1 MNNKET
7 EIFLENFF
15 LFKWTNLKKDF
26 QNLKL
31 AEDQLKKNNTKIDPI
46 IKNISTKFIEQR
58 NNKIVENNDF
68 FYSKKNLYLV
78 SSIIFLRDLI
88 IDKNKKRILPI
99 DFKNFEKIKIEYA
112 HLRVELLKN
121 IKKKISFNKYQEKNS
136 TLSHDDYIQKIA
148 DKLEDKHHS
157 IKNELGYEF
166 LIYKEI
172 KLIKILDKPN
182 NYIIINSQQNMQ
194 RPLNNKDIN

>member
-15 LFKWTNLKKDF
+15 LYKWTNLKKDF

-31 AEDQLKKNNTKIDPI
+31 AEDQLKNNTKIDPI

-121 IKKKISFNKYQEKNS
+121 IKKKISFNKYQEKKS

-148 DKLEDKHHS
+148 DKLEDKYHS

-172 KLIKILDKPN
+172 KLIKILDKLN
-182 NYIIINSQQNMQ
+182 NYIIINSQQNMH

>member
-15 LFKWTNLKKDF
+15 LYKWTSLKDDL
-26 QNLKL
+26 QNLKSVKDL
-31 AEDQLKKNNTKIDPI
+31 LKKNNTKIDPI
-46 IKNISTKFIEQR
+46 IKNISTKFIEQK
-58 NNKIVENNDF
+58 NNQIKENNDF
-68 FYSKKNLYLV
+68 CNSKETLDLV

-88 IDKNKKRILPI
+88 INKNKKKILPI
-99 DFKNFEKIKIEYA
+99 DFKNFENIKVEYA

-121 IKKKISFNKYQEKNS
+121 IKEKFSFKKYQEKNS
-136 TLSHDDYIQKIA
+136 TLSHDEYIQKIA
-148 DKLEDKHHS
+148 DKLEDKYHS

-172 KLIKILDKPN
+172 KLIKILNKPN
-182 NYIIINSQQNMQ
+182 NYIIINSKQKIQ
-194 RPLNNKDIN
+194 RPLDNKDIN

>member
-15 LFKWTNLKKDF
+15 LYKWTNLKDDL
-26 QNLKL
+26 QNLKSVKDL
-31 AEDQLKKNNTKIDPI
+31 LKKNNTKIDPI
-46 IKNISTKFIEQR
+46 IKNISTKFIEQK
-58 NNKIVENNDF
+58 NNPIIENNDF
-68 FYSKKNLYLV
+68 CSSKETLDLV

-88 IDKNKKRILPI
+88 INKNKKKILPI
-99 DFKNFEKIKIEYA
+99 DFKNFENIKVEYA

-121 IKKKISFNKYQEKNS
+121 IKEIFSFKKYQEKNS
-136 TLSHDDYIQKIA
+136 TLSHDEYIQKIA
-148 DKLEDKHHS
+148 DKLEDKYHS

-172 KLIKILDKPN
+172 KLIKILNKPN
-182 NYIIINSQQNMQ
+182 NYIIINSKQKIQ
-194 RPLNNKDIN
+194 RPLDNKDIN

>member
-15 LFKWTNLKKDF
+15 LYKWTNLKDDL
-26 QNLKL
+26 QNLKSVKDL
-31 AEDQLKKNNTKIDPI
+31 LKKNNTKIDPI
-46 IKNISTKFIEQR
+46 IKNISTKFIEQK
-58 NNKIVENNDF
+58 NNQIVENNDF
-68 FYSKKNLYLV
+68 CNSKETLDLV

-88 IDKNKKRILPI
+88 INKNKKKILPI
-99 DFKNFEKIKIEYA
+99 DFKNFENIKVEYA

-121 IKKKISFNKYQEKNS
+121 IKEKFSFKKYQEKNS
-136 TLSHDDYIQKIA
+136 TLSHDEYIQKIA
-148 DKLEDKHHS
+148 DKLEDKYHT

-172 KLIKILDKPN
+172 KLIKILNKPN
-182 NYIIINSQQNMQ
+182 NYIIINSKQKIQ
-194 RPLNNKDIN
+194 RPLDNKDIN

>member
-15 LFKWTNLKKDF
+15 LYKWTNLKKDF

-121 IKKKISFNKYQEKNS
+121 IKKKFSFKKYQEKNPA
-136 TLSHDDYIQKIA
+136 LSHDDYIQKIA
-148 DKLEDKHHS
+148 DKLEDKYHS

>member
-15 LFKWTNLKKDF
+15 LYKWTNLKKDF
-26 QNLKL
+26 QNLKS

-46 IKNISTKFIEQR
+46 IKNISTKFTEKR
-58 NNKIVENNDF
+58 NNQIIENNDF
-68 FYSKKNLYLV
+68 FSKENLYLI

-121 IKKKISFNKYQEKNS
+121 IKKKFSFKKYQEKNS
-136 TLSHDDYIQKIA
+136 ALSHDDYIQKIA
-148 DKLEDKHHS
+148 DKLEDKYHS
-157 IKNELGYEF
+157 IKNKLGYEF

-172 KLIKILDKPN
+172 KLIKILDKPD

>member
-15 LFKWTNLKKDF
+15 LYKWTNLKDDL
-26 QNLKL
+26 QNLESVKDL
-31 AEDQLKKNNTKIDPI
+31 LKKNNTKINPI
-46 IKNISTKFIEQR
+46 IKNISTKFIEQK
-58 NNKIVENNDF
+58 NNQIIENNDF
-68 FYSKKNLYLV
+68 CNSKETLDLV

-88 IDKNKKRILPI
+88 INKNKKKILPI
-99 DFKNFEKIKIEYA
+99 DFKNFENIKVEYA

-121 IKKKISFNKYQEKNS
+121 IKEKFSFKKYQEKNS
-136 TLSHDDYIQKIA
+136 TLSHDEYIQKIA
-148 DKLEDKHHS
+148 DKLEDKYHT

-172 KLIKILDKPN
+172 KLIKNLNKPN
-182 NYIIINSQQNMQ
+182 NYIIINSKQKIQ
-194 RPLNNKDIN
+194 RPLDNKDIN

>member
-15 LFKWTNLKKDF
+15 LYKWTNLKDDL
-26 QNLKL
+26 QNLKSVKDL
-31 AEDQLKKNNTKIDPI
+31 LKKNNTKINPI
-46 IKNISTKFIEQR
+46 IKNISTKFIEQK
-58 NNKIVENNDF
+58 NNQIVENNDF
-68 FYSKKNLYLV
+68 CNSKETLDLV

-88 IDKNKKRILPI
+88 INKNKKKILPI
-99 DFKNFEKIKIEYA
+99 DFKNFENIKVEYA

-121 IKKKISFNKYQEKNS
+121 IKEKFSFKKYQEKNS
-136 TLSHDDYIQKIA
+136 TLSHDEYIQKIA
-148 DKLEDKHHS
+148 DKLEDKYHS

-172 KLIKILDKPN
+172 KLIKILNKPN
-182 NYIIINSQQNMQ
+182 NYIIINSKQKIQ
-194 RPLNNKDIN
+194 RPLDNKDIN

>member
-1 MNNKET
+1 MNNKEI

-15 LFKWTNLKKDF
+15 LYKWTNLKKDF

-58 NNKIVENNDF
+58 NNQIVENNDF

-121 IKKKISFNKYQEKNS
+121 IKKKISFNKYQEKKS

-148 DKLEDKHHS
+148 DKLEDKYHS

-172 KLIKILDKPN
+172 KLIKILDKSN

>member
-15 LFKWTNLKKDF
+15 LYKWTNLKDDL
-26 QNLKL
+26 QNLKSVKDL
-31 AEDQLKKNNTKIDPI
+31 LKKNNTKIDPI
-46 IKNISTKFIEQR
+46 IKNISTKFIEQK
-58 NNKIVENNDF
+58 NNQIIENNDF
-68 FYSKKNLYLV
+68 CNSKETLDLV

-88 IDKNKKRILPI
+88 INKNKKKILPI
-99 DFKNFEKIKIEYA
+99 DFKNFENIKVEYA

-121 IKKKISFNKYQEKNS
+121 IKEKFSFKKYQEKNS
-136 TLSHDDYIQKIA
+136 TLSHDEYIQKIA
-148 DKLEDKHHS
+148 DKLEDKYHS

-172 KLIKILDKPN
+172 KLIKILNKPN
-182 NYIIINSQQNMQ
+182 NYIIINSKQKIQ
-194 RPLNNKDIN
+194 RPLDNKDIN

>member
-58 NNKIVENNDF
+58 NYQILENNNF

-121 IKKKISFNKYQEKNS
+121 IKKKISFNKYQEKKS

-148 DKLEDKHHS
+148 DKLEDKYHS

-172 KLIKILDKPN
+172 KLIKILDKSN

>member
-15 LFKWTNLKKDF
+15 LYKWTNLKNDL
-26 QNLKL
+26 QNLKSVKDL
-31 AEDQLKKNNTKIDPI
+31 LKKNNTKIDPI
-46 IKNISTKFIEQR
+46 IKNISTKFIEQK
-58 NNKIVENNDF
+58 NNQIKENNDF
-68 FYSKKNLYLV
+68 CNSKETLDLV

-88 IDKNKKRILPI
+88 INKNKKKILPI
-99 DFKNFEKIKIEYA
+99 DFKNFENIKVEYA

-121 IKKKISFNKYQEKNS
+121 IKEKFSFKKYQEKNS
-136 TLSHDDYIQKIA
+136 TLSHDEYIQKIA
-148 DKLEDKHHS
+148 DKLEDKYHS

-172 KLIKILDKPN
+172 KLIKILNKPN
-182 NYIIINSQQNMQ
+182 NYIIINSKQKIQ
-194 RPLNNKDIN
+194 RPLDNKDIN

>member
-15 LFKWTNLKKDF
+15 LYKWTNLKDDL
-26 QNLKL
+26 QNLKSVKDL
-31 AEDQLKKNNTKIDPI
+31 LKKNNTKIDPI
-46 IKNISTKFIEQR
+46 IKNISTKFIKQK
-58 NNKIVENNDF
+58 NNQVIENNDF
-68 FYSKKNLYLV
+68 CNSKETLDLI

-88 IDKNKKRILPI
+88 INKNKKKILPI
-99 DFKNFEKIKIEYA
+99 DFKNFENIKVEYA

-121 IKKKISFNKYQEKNS
+121 IKEKFSFKKYQEKNS
-136 TLSHDDYIQKIA
+136 TLSHDEYIQKIA
-148 DKLEDKHHS
+148 DKLEDKYHS

-172 KLIKILDKPN
+172 KLIKILNKPN
-182 NYIIINSQQNMQ
+182 NYIIINSKQKIQ
-194 RPLNNKDIN
+194 RPLDNKDIN

>member
-15 LFKWTNLKKDF
+15 LYKWTNLKDDL
-26 QNLKL
+26 QNLESVKDL
-31 AEDQLKKNNTKIDPI
+31 LKKNNTKINPI
-46 IKNISTKFIEQR
+46 IKNISTKFIKQK
-58 NNKIVENNDF
+58 NNQVIENNDF
-68 FYSKKNLYLV
+68 CNSKETLDLV

-88 IDKNKKRILPI
+88 INKNKKKILPI
-99 DFKNFEKIKIEYA
+99 DFKNFENIKVEYA

-121 IKKKISFNKYQEKNS
+121 IKEKFSFKKYQEKNS
-136 TLSHDDYIQKIA
+136 TLSHDEYIQKIA
-148 DKLEDKHHS
+148 DKLEDKYHT

-172 KLIKILDKPN
+172 KLIKILNKPN
-182 NYIIINSQQNMQ
+182 NYIIINSKQKIQ
-194 RPLNNKDIN
+194 RPLDNKDIN

>member
-58 NNKIVENNDF
+58 NNQIVENNDF

-121 IKKKISFNKYQEKNS
+121 IKKKISFNKYQEKNP

-148 DKLEDKHHS
+148 DKLEDKYHS

-172 KLIKILDKPN
+172 KLIKILNKPN
-182 NYIIINSQQNMQ
+182 NYIIINSKQKIQ
-194 RPLNNKDIN
+194 RPLDNKDIN

>member
-15 LFKWTNLKKDF
+15 LYKWTNLKDDL
-26 QNLKL
+26 QNLKSVKDL
-31 AEDQLKKNNTKIDPI
+31 LKKNNTKIDPI
-46 IKNISTKFIEQR
+46 IKNISTKFIEQK
-58 NNKIVENNDF
+58 NNQIVENNDF
-68 FYSKKNLYLV
+68 CNSKETLDLV

-88 IDKNKKRILPI
+88 INKNKKKILPI
-99 DFKNFEKIKIEYA
+99 DFKNFENIKVEYA

-121 IKKKISFNKYQEKNS
+121 IKEKFSFKKYQEKNS
-136 TLSHDDYIQKIA
+136 TLSHDEYIQKIA
-148 DKLEDKHHS
+148 DKLEDKYHS

-172 KLIKILDKPN
+172 KLIKILNKSN
-182 NYIIINSQQNMQ
+182 NYIIINSKQKIQ
-194 RPLNNKDIN
+194 RPLDNKDIN

>member
-1 MNNKET
+1 MNNKEI

-15 LFKWTNLKKDF
+15 LYKWTNLKKDF

-58 NNKIVENNDF
+58 NNQIVENNDF

-88 IDKNKKRILPI
+88 INKNKKRILPI

-148 DKLEDKHHS
+148 DKLEDKYHS

-172 KLIKILDKPN
+172 KLIKILDKLN
-182 NYIIINSQQNMQ
+182 NYIIINSQQNMH

>member
-15 LFKWTNLKKDF
+15 LYKWTNLKDDL
-26 QNLKL
+26 QNLKSVKDL
-31 AEDQLKKNNTKIDPI
+31 LKKNNTKIDPV
-46 IKNISTKFIEQR
+46 IKNISTKFIEQK
-58 NNKIVENNDF
+58 NNQIVENNDF
-68 FYSKKNLYLV
+68 CNSKETLDLV

-88 IDKNKKRILPI
+88 INKNKKKILPI
-99 DFKNFEKIKIEYA
+99 DFKNFENIKVEYA

-121 IKKKISFNKYQEKNS
+121 IKEKFSFKKYQEKNS
-136 TLSHDDYIQKIA
+136 TLSHDEYIQKIA
-148 DKLEDKHHS
+148 DKLEDKYHT

-172 KLIKILDKPN
+172 KLIKILNKPN
-182 NYIIINSQQNMQ
+182 NYIIINSKQKIQ
-194 RPLNNKDIN
+194 RPLDNKDIN

>member
-15 LFKWTNLKKDF
+15 LYKWTNLKDDH
-26 QNLKL
+26 QNLKSVKDL
-31 AEDQLKKNNTKIDPI
+31 LKKNNTKIDPI
-46 IKNISTKFIEQR
+46 IKNISTKFIEQK
-58 NNKIVENNDF
+58 NNQIKENNDF
-68 FYSKKNLYLV
+68 CNSKETLDLV

-88 IDKNKKRILPI
+88 INKNKKKILPI
-99 DFKNFEKIKIEYA
+99 DFKNFENIKIEYA

-121 IKKKISFNKYQEKNS
+121 IKEKFSFKKYQEKNS
-136 TLSHDDYIQKIA
+136 TLSHDEYIQKIA
-148 DKLEDKHHS
+148 DKLEDKYHS

-172 KLIKILDKPN
+172 KLIKILNKPN
-182 NYIIINSQQNMQ
+182 NYIIINSKQKIQ
-194 RPLNNKDIN
+194 RPLDNKDIN

>member
-7 EIFLENFF
+7 EIFLEKFF
-15 LFKWTNLKKDF
+15 LYKWTNLKKDF
-26 QNLKL
+26 QNLKS

-46 IKNISTKFIEQR
+46 IKNISTKFTEKR
-58 NNKIVENNDF
+58 NNQIIENNDF
-68 FYSKKNLYLV
+68 FSKENLYLI

-99 DFKNFEKIKIEYA
+99 DFKNFEKIKIDYA

-121 IKKKISFNKYQEKNS
+121 IKKKFSFKKYQEENS
-136 TLSHDDYIQKIA
+136 ALSHDDYIQKIA
-148 DKLEDKHHS
+148 DKLEDKYHS

>member
-15 LFKWTNLKKDF
+15 LYKWTNLKDDL
-26 QNLKL
+26 QNLKSVKDL
-31 AEDQLKKNNTKIDPI
+31 LKKNNTKIDPI
-46 IKNISTKFIEQR
+46 IKNISTKFIKQK
-58 NNKIVENNDF
+58 NNQVIENNDF
-68 FYSKKNLYLV
+68 CNSKETLDLI

-88 IDKNKKRILPI
+88 INKNKKKILPI
-99 DFKNFEKIKIEYA
+99 DFKNFENIKVEYA

-121 IKKKISFNKYQEKNS
+121 IKEKFSFKKYQEKNS
-136 TLSHDDYIQKIA
+136 TLSHDEYIQKIA
-148 DKLEDKHHS
+148 DKLEDKYHT

-172 KLIKILDKPN
+172 KLIRILNKPN
-182 NYIIINSQQNMQ
+182 NYIIINSKQKIQ
-194 RPLNNKDIN
+194 RPLDNKDIN

>member
-15 LFKWTNLKKDF
+15 LYKWTNLKDDL
-26 QNLKL
+26 QNLKSVKDL
-31 AEDQLKKNNTKIDPI
+31 LKKNNTKINPI
-46 IKNISTKFIEQR
+46 IKNISTKFIEQK
-58 NNKIVENNDF
+58 NNQIIENNDF
-68 FYSKKNLYLV
+68 CNSKETLDLV

-88 IDKNKKRILPI
+88 INKNKKKILPI
-99 DFKNFEKIKIEYA
+99 DFKNFENIKVEYA

-121 IKKKISFNKYQEKNS
+121 IKEKFSFKKYQEKNS
-136 TLSHDDYIQKIA
+136 TLSHDEYIQKIA
-148 DKLEDKHHS
+148 DKLEDKYHS

-172 KLIKILDKPN
+172 KLIKILNKPN
-182 NYIIINSQQNMQ
+182 NYIIINSKQKIQ
-194 RPLNNKDIN
+194 RPLDNKDIN

>member
-15 LFKWTNLKKDF
+15 LYKWTNLKKDF
-26 QNLKL
+26 QNLKS

-46 IKNISTKFIEQR
+46 IKNISTKLTEKR
-58 NNKIVENNDF
+58 NYQIIENNDF
-68 FYSKKNLYLV
+68 FSKENLYLI

-121 IKKKISFNKYQEKNS
+121 IKKKFSFKKYQEKNS
-136 TLSHDDYIQKIA
+136 ALSHDDYIQKIA

>member
-1 MNNKET
+1 MNNKEI

-15 LFKWTNLKKDF
+15 LYKWTNLKKDF

-58 NNKIVENNDF
+58 NNQIVENNDF

-148 DKLEDKHHS
+148 DKLEDKYHS

-172 KLIKILDKPN
+172 KLIKILDKSN

-194 RPLNNKDIN
+194 RPLNDKDIN

>member
-15 LFKWTNLKKDF
+15 LYKWTNLKDDL
-26 QNLKL
+26 QNLKSVKDL
-31 AEDQLKKNNTKIDPI
+31 LKKNNTKIDPI
-46 IKNISTKFIEQR
+46 IKNISTKFIKQK
-58 NNKIVENNDF
+58 NNQVIENNDF
-68 FYSKKNLYLV
+68 CNSKETLDLV

-88 IDKNKKRILPI
+88 INKNKKKILPI
-99 DFKNFEKIKIEYA
+99 DFKNFENIKVEYA

-121 IKKKISFNKYQEKNS
+121 IKEKFSFKKYQEKNS
-136 TLSHDDYIQKIA
+136 TLSHDEYIQKIA
-148 DKLEDKHHS
+148 DKLEDKYHT

-172 KLIKILDKPN
+172 KLIKILNKPN
-182 NYIIINSQQNMQ
+182 NYIIINSKQKIQ
-194 RPLNNKDIN
+194 RPLDNKDIN

>member
-15 LFKWTNLKKDF
+15 LYKWTNLKDDL
-26 QNLKL
+26 QNLKSVKDL
-31 AEDQLKKNNTKIDPI
+31 LKKNNTKIDPI
-46 IKNISTKFIEQR
+46 IKNISTKFIKQK
-58 NNKIVENNDF
+58 NNQVIENNDF
-68 FYSKKNLYLV
+68 CNSKETLDLI

-88 IDKNKKRILPI
+88 INKNKKKILPI
-99 DFKNFEKIKIEYA
+99 DFKNFENIKVEYA

-121 IKKKISFNKYQEKNS
+121 IKEKFSFKKYQEKNS
-136 TLSHDDYIQKIA
+136 TLSHDEYIQKIA
-148 DKLEDKHHS
+148 DKLEDKYHT

-172 KLIKILDKPN
+172 KLIKILNKPN
-182 NYIIINSQQNMQ
+182 NYIIINSKQKIQ
-194 RPLNNKDIN
+194 RPLDNKDIN

>member
-7 EIFLENFF
+7 EIFLEKFF
-15 LFKWTNLKKDF
+15 LYKWTNLKKDF
-26 QNLKL
+26 QNLKS

-46 IKNISTKFIEQR
+46 IKNISTKFTEKR
-58 NNKIVENNDF
+58 NNQIIENNDF
-68 FYSKKNLYLV
+68 FSKENLYLI

-99 DFKNFEKIKIEYA
+99 DFKNFEKIKIDYA

-121 IKKKISFNKYQEKNS
+121 IKKKFSFKKYQEENS
-136 TLSHDDYIQKIA
+136 ALSHDDYIQKIA
-148 DKLEDKHHS
+148 DKLEDKYHS

-172 KLIKILDKPN
+172 KLIKILDKSN

>member
-58 NNKIVENNDF
+58 NNQIVENNDF

-148 DKLEDKHHS
+148 DKLEDKYHS

-172 KLIKILDKPN
+172 KLIKILDKSN
-182 NYIIINSQQNMQ
+182 NYIIINSQQYMQ